1 MAQFQN
7 AIANT
12 VNLNVFTDHASL
24 ARIPADHDVDA
35 INLITI
41 FNTHA
46 SHVQAEGTQFLDKN
60 KNPVDG
66 VMIRMTMG
74 TIHTATCSLK
84 GIANLS
90 NDLRVRMV
98 KFSQLVFPAR
108 QP

>member
-1 MAQFQN
+1 MTQFQN

-12 VNLNVFTDHASL
+12 VNLNVCTDHASL
-24 ARIPADHDVDA
+24 ARLPANHDVDS

-46 SHVQAEGTQFLDKN
+46 SHVQPEGTPFLDQN
-60 KNPVDG
+60 KNPVEG
-66 VMIRMTMG
+66 VMIRMTMS

-90 NDLRVRMV
+90 NDPRVRLV
-98 KFSQLVFPAR
+98 KFSSPR
-108 QP
+108 C